1 MATGVGHG
9 TVPAACVLS
18 VPDKTECKPMREKP
32 VATTGPH
39 VQADAQREDETPLA
53 ASPTRRA
60 LLKAALLVPAAGF
73 LGPGLLGCSRHDANH
88 AQVTTDAIEP
98 PPLFFNADERAF
110 VEAATERLIPDE
122 EDGMGAKGAAV
133 AVFIDRQLAGPY
145 GHAYRWYMQ
154 GPWEK
159 GVPQQGY
166 QLKLSPGELYQTAI
180 RNIDAWCKKNHGKG
194 FVALTGDEQ
203 DDVLHGLES
212 GGIKLADVPSKAF
225 FTMLWKNTV
234 EGFLA
239 DPMYG
244 GNHNFTGWKLV
255 GFPGP
260 RYNYVAEIEQYGKP
274 YTRPTV
280 GILGRDPNRR
290 MRG

>member
-1 MATGVGHG
+1 VG
-9 TVPAACVLS
+9 S
-18 VPDKTECKPMREKP
+18 
-32 VATTGPH
+32 
-39 VQADAQREDETPLA
+39 
-53 ASPTRRA
+53 S
-60 LLKAALLVPAAGF
+60 
-73 LGPGLLGCSRHDANH
+73 LLGCSTRNGNRDRAAADDAE
-88 AQVTTDAIEP
+88 AV
-98 PPLFFNADERAF
+98 PLFFNADERAF

-122 EDGMGAKGAAV
+122 EDGMGAKGAAIV
-133 AVFIDRQLAGPY
+133 IFIDRQLAGPY

-159 GVPQQGY
+159 GIPGQGY
-166 QLKLSPGELYQTAI
+166 QLKLTPGELYQTAI
-180 RNIDAWCKKNHGKG
+180 RDVDAWCKKNHGKG
-194 FVALTGDEQ
+194 FIALSADEK

-212 GGIKLADVPSKAF
+212 GDIKLADVPSKVF
-225 FTMLWKNTV
+225 FTTLWKNTV

-244 GNHNFTGWKLV
+244 GNRNFTGWKLV

-274 YTRPTV
+274 YTKPTV

-290 MRG
+290 MKG

>member
-1 MATGVGHG
+1 MSTRD
-9 TVPAACVLS
+9 L
-18 VPDKTECKPMREKP
+18 P
-32 VATTGPH
+32 VAAGDTRASRDGEASVHVGPGPE
-39 VQADAQREDETPLA
+39 DAAGFAQ
-53 ASPTRRA
+53 SPGRRA
-60 LLKAALLVPAAGF
+60 LLKAALFVPAAGF
-73 LGPGLLGCSRHDANH
+73 VGPSLLGCGTRNANRDSVAAH
-88 AQVTTDAIEP
+88 TP
-98 PPLFFNADERAF
+98 PAPLFFNPDERAF
-110 VEAATERLIPDE
+110 IETATARLIPDE
-122 EDGMGAKGAAV
+122 GDGMGARGADV

-159 GVPQQGY
+159 GIPGQGY
-166 QLKLSPGELYQTAI
+166 QLRQTPGELYQTAI
-180 RNIDAWCKKNHGKG
+180 RDVDAWCRKNHGKG
-194 FVALTGDEQ
+194 FIALSTDEQ

-212 GGIKLADVPSKAF
+212 GDIKLAHVPSEAF

-244 GNHNFTGWKLV
+244 GNRNFTGWKLV

-274 YTRPTV
+274 YTQPTV

-290 MRG
+290 GRD

>member
-1 MATGVGHG
+1 MSTHD
-9 TVPAACVLS
+9 L
-18 VPDKTECKPMREKP
+18 
-32 VATTGPH
+32 
-39 VQADAQREDETPLA
+39 PLA
-53 ASPTRRA
+53 AGGSCASTDGKTSDHIESGPADTSASAQSPGRRA
-60 LLKAALLVPAAGF
+60 LLKAALFVPAASFVGSS
-73 LGPGLLGCSRHDANH
+73 LLGCGTRNANRDGV
-88 AQVTTDAIEP
+88 ATDTV
-98 PPLFFNADERAF
+98 PPLRFFNPDERAF
-110 VEAATERLIPDE
+110 IEAATARLIPDD
-122 EDGMGAKGAAV
+122 EDGTGARGADV

-159 GVPQQGY
+159 GIPGQGY
-166 QLKLSPGELYQTAI
+166 QLRLTPGELYQTAI
-180 RNIDAWCKKNHGKG
+180 RDVDAWCRKNHGKG
-194 FVALTGDEQ
+194 FVALSADEQ

-212 GGIKLADVPSKAF
+212 GDIKLADVPAKAF

-244 GNHNFTGWKLV
+244 GNRNFTGWKLV

-274 YTRPTV
+274 YTKPTV

-290 MRG
+290 MKG

>member
-1 MATGVGHG
+1 MRERPVLTSG
-9 TVPAACVLS
+9 TRIPTLARNETEVPA
-18 VPDKTECKPMREKP
+18 P
-32 VATTGPH
+32 
-39 VQADAQREDETPLA
+39 

-60 LLKAALLVPAAGF
+60 LLKASLLIPAAGL
-73 LGPGLLGCSRHDANH
+73 LGPGLLGCSTGEAGHDPSSVDEAK
-88 AQVTTDAIEP
+88 AA
-98 PPLFFNADERAF
+98 PLFFNADERAF

-145 GHAYRWYMQ
+145 GHAYRWYMH
-154 GPWEK
+154 GPWQE

-166 QLKLSPGELYQTAI
+166 QLKLTPGELYQTAI
-180 RNIDAWCKKNHGKG
+180 RDIDVWCRKNHNAA
-194 FVALTGDEQ
+194 FSALSTSEQ

-212 GGIKLADVPSKAF
+212 GDIKLADAPSKEF
-225 FTMLWKNTV
+225 FTLLWKNTV

-244 GNHNFTGWKLV
+244 GNRNFTGWKLV

-274 YTRPTV
+274 YTKPTV

>member
-1 MATGVGHG
+1 M
-9 TVPAACVLS
+9 
-18 VPDKTECKPMREKP
+18 PMREKP
-32 VATTGPH
+32 VATPDTQTQPVPRPG
-39 VQADAQREDETPLA
+39 DEA
-53 ASPTRRA
+53 ASARSPTRRA

-73 LGPGLLGCSRHDANH
+73 VGSSLLGCSTRDGNRDRAAADDAE
-88 AQVTTDAIEP
+88 AA
-98 PPLFFNADERAF
+98 PLFFNADERAF

-154 GPWEK
+154 GPWEN
-159 GVPQQGY
+159 GIPQQGY
-166 QLKLSPGELYQTAI
+166 QLKLTPGELYQTAI
-180 RNIDAWCKKNHGKG
+180 RDVNAWCRKNHDKG
-194 FVALTGDEQ
+194 FIALSGSEQ

-212 GGIKLADVPSKAF
+212 GDIKLADVPSKAF
-225 FTMLWKNTV
+225 FTMLWENTI

-244 GNHNFTGWKLV
+244 GNRNFTGWKLV

-274 YTRPTV
+274 YTKPTV

-290 MRG
+290 MKG

>member
-1 MATGVGHG
+1 
-9 TVPAACVLS
+9 
-18 VPDKTECKPMREKP
+18 MREKLG
-32 VATTGPH
+32 ATPNTRM
-39 VQADAQREDETPLA
+39 QAAPPREEESTLSV
-53 ASPTRRA
+53 SPTRRA
-60 LLKAALLVPAAGF
+60 LLKATLLVPAAGF
-73 LGPGLLGCSRHDANH
+73 LGAGLLGCSTRDAGH
-88 AQVTTDAIEP
+88 ARFTSEEAEP
-98 PPLFFNADERAF
+98 TALFFSADERAF

-154 GPWEK
+154 GPWEN
-159 GVPQQGY
+159 GIPQQGY
-166 QLKLSPGELYQTAI
+166 QLKLTPGELYQTAI
-180 RNIDAWCKKNHGKG
+180 RDVNAWCRKNHDKG
-194 FVALTGDEQ
+194 FIALSGSEQ

-212 GGIKLADVPSKAF
+212 GDIKLADVPSKAF
-225 FTMLWKNTV
+225 FTMLWENTI

-244 GNHNFTGWKLV
+244 GNRNFTGWKLV

-274 YTRPTV
+274 YTKPTV

-290 MRG
+290 MKG